1 MYPNRKLNRHDGFS
15 MIELMISLAT
25 MTIITG
31 AAFALIGS
39 SIKFSNA
46 TYNTTDSEEGL
57 RTAHEVIN
65 RDLTTAGDGLR
76 GIGLIWVP
84 KGFVQNYITLTPVLI
99 SPTAPNV
106 NLAVVNSDDDIP
118 ANNAVP
124 QASPAADLLLH
135 CDRITM
141 LTQDMSFNNG
151 AGSVSLPANKITIAS
166 PNTTL
171 QLTAA
176 DIGNFHTNEVYAIV
190 SGNIAGF
197 GVVSSVNSST
207 NTVVMTDG
215 DTYGLNK
222 TGPTAP
228 IYIATNNGAQAASI
242 VRLQII
248 QYFVNSNNLVVRRVF
263 GVKDVTFMDN
273 VIAEHVT
280 NLQFRYLIE
289 GALDPNGFV
298 PQPVR
303 QLATSTQQLG
313 VREVETTVAV
323 ESLRAVNTVTAN
335 NNGKQVISS
344 TTATSVRNLQFQ
356 PRN

>member
-31 AAFALIGS
+31 AAFALIGG

-76 GIGLIWVP
+76 GIGLIQVP
-84 KGFVQNYITLTPVLI
+84 KGFVQSYLTLTPVLEP
-99 SPTAPNV
+99 PTNPYV
-106 NLAVVNSDDDIP
+106 NLAVVNSDDNIP
-118 ANNAVP
+118 ANNPVP
-124 QASPAADLLLH
+124 QASPAANLLPG

-141 LTQDMSFNNG
+141 LIQDTSFNNG

-176 DIGNFHTNEVYAIV
+176 DIGNFHTNEIYAII
-190 SGNIAGF
+190 SQNSAAF

-207 NTVVMTDG
+207 YTVVMTNG
-215 DTYGLNK
+215 DIYGLNQ
-222 TGPTAP
+222 TGATTP
-228 IYIATNNGAQAASI
+228 IYVVTGNGAQPASI

-248 QYFVNSNNLVVRRVF
+248 QYFVNSNNLLVRRVF
-263 GVKDVTFMDN
+263 GVPNATFMDN
-273 VIAEHVT
+273 IIAEHVT
-280 NLQFRYLIE
+280 NLQFRYLI
-289 GALDPNGFV
+289 GTVDPNGFV

-313 VREVETTVAV
+313 VREVETTVALETV
-323 ESLRAVNTVTAN
+323 RAVNTVTAN
-335 NNGKQVISS
+335 NSGKQVISS

-356 PRN
+356 QGQ

>member
-84 KGFVQNYITLTPVLI
+84 KGFVQNYLTLTPVLDT
-99 SPTAPNV
+99 PTNPNV
-106 NLAVVNSDDDIP
+106 NLAVVNSDDNIP
-118 ANNAVP
+118 ANNAIP
-124 QASPAADLLLH
+124 QASPAANLLTG
-135 CDRITM
+135 CDRIIM
-141 LTQDMSFNNG
+141 LTQDTSFNNG

-171 QLTAA
+171 QLTST

-190 SGNIAGF
+190 SGSSAAF

-207 NTVVMTDG
+207 NTVVMTNG
-215 DTYGLNK
+215 DTYGLNQ

-228 IYIATNNGAQAASI
+228 IYIVTSNGAQPASI

-248 QYFVNSNNLVVRRVF
+248 QYFVNSNNLLVRRVF
-263 GVKDVTFMDN
+263 GVKNVSFTDN
-273 VIAEHVT
+273 PIAEHVT
-280 NLQFRYLIE
+280 NLQFRYLIS

-313 VREVETTVAV
+313 VREVETTVAL
-323 ESLRAVNTVTAN
+323 ETARAVNTITAN
-335 NNGKQVISS
+335 DNGKQVISS

-356 PRN
+356 PRQ

>member
-1 MYPNRKLNRHDGFS
+1 MYPKRKLNCHDGFS

-46 TYNTTDSEEGL
+46 TYNTTDSEQGL

-76 GIGLIWVP
+76 GIGLIQVP
-84 KGFVQNYITLTPVLI
+84 KGFVQNYLTLTPVLEP
-99 SPTAPNV
+99 PTSNYV
-106 NLAVVNSDDDIP
+106 NLAVVNSDDNIP

-124 QASPAADLLLH
+124 QASPAANLLTG

-141 LTQDMSFNNG
+141 LTVDPLFNNG
-151 AGSVSLPANKITIAS
+151 AGSISLPANKITIAS

-171 QLTAA
+171 QLTAT
-176 DIGNFHTNEVYAIV
+176 DIGKFQANEVYGIISQNSA
-190 SGNIAGF
+190 AF

-207 NTVVMTDG
+207 NTVVMTNG
-215 DTYGLNK
+215 DAYGLNQ
-222 TGPTAP
+222 TGATAP
-228 IYIATNNGAQAASI
+228 IYVVTNNGIQPASI

-248 QYFVNSNNLVVRRVF
+248 QYFANSNNLIVRRVF
-263 GVKDVTFMDN
+263 GVKGATFTDN

-280 NLQFRYLIE
+280 NLQFRYLIM
-289 GALDPNGFV
+289 GATDPNGFV

-303 QLATSTQQLG
+303 QLATSIQQLG
-313 VREVETTVAV
+313 VREVEATVAV
-323 ESLRAVNTVTAN
+323 ESLRAVNAVTAN
-335 NNGKQVISS
+335 NNGKQIISS
-344 TTATSVRNLQFQ
+344 TTATAIRNLQFQ
-356 PRN
+356 PNN